1 MQIHS
6 ENFTGGLLPFH
17 LGAAREPG
25 QYICLQISLSIL
37 SGFRKKISI
46 MLT

>member
-6 ENFTGGLLPFH
+6 ENFPGGLLSFH
-17 LGAAREPG
+17 LGVGKEAG